1 MARVAVCDKT
11 RTLGRDDRDEAKV
24 GLPFRMAR
32 ILLRE
37 QFKGDIVRARRHVS
51 EDFGGDA
58 DGPAKVLISR
68 NLDRLRPIVVEIWES
83 TASSAVG

>member
-32 ILLRE
+32 LLLGE
-37 QFKGDIVRARRHVS
+37 QFKGDIVRARRHVA
-51 EDFGGDA
+51 EDFRGDA

-68 NLDRLRPIVVEIWES
+68 NLDRLPPIIVEIWES
-83 TASSAVG
+83 TAPSAVG